1 MLVRKKQGRG
11 RYKNI
16 IVSLRATA
24 GFTNVAE
31 FYRLSPVC
39 GHDLSTYVLIDGCMD
54 FSENLYTHYTLSE
67 NVHLEFSY

>member
-1 MLVRKKQGRG
+1 MLHDNLSRIIDACEKKQGRG

-39 GHDLSTYVLIDGCMD
+39 GHD
-54 FSENLYTHYTLSE
+54 F
-67 NVHLEFSY
+67 VHVCSKRWVHGFF